1 MPHVYFNENANRYST
16 SYHRGQPDNRRLSK
30 WHYIFCGDDAGVSG
44 IGSSG
49 TGGSAGSSLPHE
61 VIMNEEIRRNADA
74 MAGMMCLFRIWLD
87 YILSLQSLS
96 YQITRHAPIYWN
108 PIWQATDRYRA
119 NARRHE

>member
-49 TGGSAGSSLPHE
+49 TGGSAGPSPPHE
-61 VIMNEEIRRNADA
+61 EIIHEVMMSKADA
-74 MAGMMCLFRIWLD
+74 RAGMMGFVRIWLD
-87 YILSLQSLS
+87 YILLLQSLS
-96 YQITRHAPIYWN
+96 HQITRHTPIY
-108 PIWQATDRYRA
+108 
-119 NARRHE
+119 